1 MAKDAFNI
9 DRLSDRIST
18 LVPDFIQEDA
28 PIFEQFLKAYFE
40 FLEAEILVLESQG
53 ELDEILL
60 EDDLGYLLVE
70 PATVHPSPDSA
81 TSKLL
86 YEMPDKNPFQ
96 VGDYIVGGKWILG
109 EWVGTETVAKI
120 LLING
125 NTLYLETIQGN
136 GFDAGETVTSRQGK
150 QTGVVKTYKHNTI
163 LANNQLLNYSD
174 VDQTTEEFLDYFQ
187 KDFIPSLDIDDT
199 KDARLTIKNISGLY
213 QSKGTKQSLELLLRF
228 LYGMDAEI
236 RYPIDETI
244 QVSES
249 GYNDQ
254 RRIAVVMDDV
264 KTRPSSTDKV
274 VQYELDGV
282 TIIAESIVENVY
294 DISTTSAQR
303 AEYSLEITKNHFGTF
318 IHEWPCTFVDRDG
331 VTKVT
336 GRVKGILSDY
346 DETESSIYV
355 AQEDGDSILLE
366 SIQGKGNITT
376 STTDKKL
383 IGAAGARFLSDF
395 KVGDTV
401 AYKVGNTKYTNVI
414 ASIEDDTNAT
424 LTANGSATAEN
435 VDYFNDTIS
444 GGLLNEH
451 QSFGSMYSLN
461 DRLEFTSGKSGRDT
475 VLSFGVVNGLRR
487 GGVDKVY
494 VEDGGTGY
502 NGGDLV
508 VFDNSNADGNA
519 AEGVIGAIEDVAHL
533 ENRTEWGQFQI
544 TATAN
549 QTLFNGVD
557 DNGKRILFNDNSV
570 KVFDNGV
577 LQVPYTDYTFKN
589 DRVTFVNGRTAG
601 HIIEIYTAFNNVLYE
616 DGQRIQLNTT
626 ESYIRNVVITSPGTG
641 YSELP
646 QCFPGGYIYF
656 DKATDI
662 VWYDTLNRRQG
673 YLEGEVVTGAT
684 SSATATIVR
693 IDLEN
698 KRIIVK
704 RTHTDVNQF
713 TLAGEVITGGTSE
726 VANTAVQCAVS
737 SGTGAKLVAYS
748 DEIGGVG
755 SLNIQAQGYNYKNNQ
770 SLHSTSM
777 FKMLVST
784 PTATL
789 TTNLTFTGAITGS
802 TGRVKKYDPNTH
814 VLTFDTLDGHF
825 LDNEV
830 CDYNNIDKFTCLKF
844 NPFQARGKVGGEGT
858 IQRQLVTSESTLDES
873 ASNLH
878 DGWLYQTHSYVVRV
892 GESINKWR
900 HVVKDLVHPA
910 GHIFFGEV
918 AVKEF
923 VNPFDELTNVVGFE
937 RTKRFN
943 FLPTIIIH
951 GFPTYHID
959 IEEYGTGTGFNV
971 DSPASGYVGDRRDD
985 ESNII
990 LETSTEVYHPET
1002 GAFLYWADKNHMILE
1017 DAPDINAI
1025 TEYLNEWEIYSTETS
1040 TFITE
1045 AGEIIVNEASSGQD
1059 LGGHFLL
1066 QDRLANEEL
1075 ATLIGFDESLI
1086 GNTHPFVGNGVD
1098 GTTVVV
1104 APEGEPRFGPSS
1116 LDDSYGQRRFNIRIL
1131 ESIANA
1137 IVSTP
1142 MRIDTNPQGV
1152 SVSVEVENNGSQN
1165 VFKVNGVRNKHLE
1178 LERDKTYY
1186 FTSSSTH
1193 PFRFS
1198 VTPDGSHNSG
1208 GTYTTG
1214 VSYGTTHTQITTSSS
1229 TPTTLYYFCTNHSG
1243 MGGTI
1248 TNYTG
1253 NTHTSLSI
1261 DNVNNPSHSPYE
1273 RLEGRFRMAES
1284 GIVLPAGM
1292 HQTLEE
1298 EWIVLEDG
1306 YSKFIID
1313 DADDYNHLREEGES
1327 GSIYGGTFITED
1339 GFTMALEDA
1348 TITHSG
1354 AIEYLATE
1362 RVTNSSNFTLNSIE
1376 LEDGGALLDERTEGS
1391 TITSY
1396 VPFGSTIGD
1405 INKISEQQTYDISYY
1420 LLNNDGVLH
1429 TTDAKDTTNTEEDRI
1444 ILESGVPHPDDVGG
1458 SSPNYIDGG
1467 LSAVLMETSKHSGL
1481 TISDMDSFLPNYRMK
1496 NFDLKENRRT
1506 DITWGSYVIS
1516 SNITNSTLSSL

>member
-9 DRLSDRIST
+9 DRLSDRISS

-28 PIFEQFLKAYFE
+28 PVFEQFLKAYFE
-40 FLEAEILVLESQG
+40 FLEAEILILDSQG

-70 PATVHPSPDSA
+70 PATVHPAPDSA
-81 TSKLL
+81 TSRLL
-86 YEMPDKNPFQ
+86 HEQDIAPFQ
-96 VGDYIVGGKWILG
+96 AGEYIIGGSWI
-109 EWVGTETVAKI
+109 EDEFVGTGTVAKI

-125 NTLYLETIQGN
+125 NTFYIETIQGN
-136 GFDAGETVTSRQGK
+136 GFDAGETVTSRQGL

-174 VDQTTEEFLDYFQ
+174 VDTTTEEFLDYFQ
-187 KDFIPSLDIDDT
+187 QDFIPSLDIDDT
-199 KDARLTIKNISGLY
+199 KDARLTIKNIGDLY
-213 QSKGTKQSLELLLRF
+213 QTKGTKQSLEFLLRL
-228 LYGMDAEI
+228 LYGQDAEI

-244 QVSES
+244 QISES

-264 KTRPSSTDKV
+264 ETRPSQTDKV
-274 VQYELDGV
+274 VQYKIDGV

-294 DISTTSAQR
+294 DISTTSATR
-303 AEYSLEITKNHFGTF
+303 AEYSLEVTQNHFGEF

-336 GRVKGILSDY
+336 GRVKGILADY
-346 DETESSIYV
+346 DETDSSIYV

-366 SIQGKGNITT
+366 SMQMSGNITT
-376 STTDKKL
+376 EGTKEL
-383 IGAAGARFLSDF
+383 VGAGSKFLAELE
-395 KVGDTV
+395 VGDSIS
-401 AYKVGNTKYTNVI
+401 YKVGSTKYTNTI
-414 ASIEDDTNAT
+414 ATIVNDYEAT
-424 LTANGSATAEN
+424 LIYDAFAAEN
-435 VDYFNDTIS
+435 VDYFNETTS

-451 QSFGSMYSLN
+451 QTYGSMYSLN
-461 DRLEFTSGKSGRDT
+461 DRLEFTGGKGQRET
-475 VLSFGVVNGLRR
+475 VKAFGVINGLRR

-494 VEDGGTGY
+494 IEDGGTGY
-502 NGGDLV
+502 AGGDLV

-519 AEGVIGAIEDVAHL
+519 AEGVIGAIEDVTHL
-533 ENRTEWGQFQI
+533 ENKTEWGQFQI
-544 TATAN
+544 EATAN

-570 KVFDNGV
+570 KVYVNGV
-577 LQVPYTDYTFKN
+577 LKVPYTDYTFKN
-589 DRVTFVNGRTAG
+589 DRVTFTTGQTAG
-601 HIIEIYTAFNNVLYE
+601 HIVEIYTDFNNILYE
-616 DGQRIQLNTT
+616 DGQRIQLHTT

-656 DKATDI
+656 DKETDI
-662 VWYDTLNRRQG
+662 EWYNTLGVRQG
-673 YLEGEVVTGAT
+673 YVVGEVVTGAI
-684 SSATATIVR
+684 SNATASIVR

-698 KRIIVK
+698 KRLIVK

-713 TLAGEVITGGTSE
+713 TLAGEVIEGGTSLVE
-726 VANTAVQCAVS
+726 NRAIQCSVS
-737 SGTGAKLVAYS
+737 SGTGAKLIAYS

-755 SLNIQAQGYNYKNNQ
+755 SLNIQDQGYNFRENQ
-770 SLHSTSM
+770 ALHSQSF
-777 FKMLVST
+777 FKMLTTT

-789 TTNLTFTGAITGS
+789 TTNLVFTGAITGS
-802 TGRVKKYDPNTH
+802 TGRVKTYNPNTH

-830 CDYNNIDKFTCLKF
+830 CNYNNIDTFTCLKF
-844 NPFQARGKVGGEGT
+844 NPFQARGKIGGEGT
-858 IQRQLVTSESTLDES
+858 IQRQLVTNESTLDES

-892 GESINKWR
+892 GESINSWR
-900 HVVKDLVHPA
+900 SVVKDLVHPA

-923 VNPFDELTNVVGFE
+923 VNPFDEITNEVGLE
-937 RTKRFN
+937 RTKRFD

-959 IEEYGTGTGFNV
+959 IEDYGTGSNYGNPITGFSA
-971 DSPASGYVGDRRDD
+971 DPSGFIGKRRDD

-990 LETSTEVYHPET
+990 LESSTPVFHPEN
-1002 GAFLYWADKNHMILE
+1002 GSFLYWSDKNHMILE

-1025 TEYLNEWEIYSTETS
+1025 TEHLTEVLIHT
-1040 TFITE
+1040 TRIEMTTE
-1045 AGEIIVNEASSGQD
+1045 AGD
-1059 LGGHFLL
+1059 
-1066 QDRLANEEL
+1066 
-1075 ATLIGFDESLI
+1075 
-1086 GNTHPFVGNGVD
+1086 
-1098 GTTVVV
+1098 
-1104 APEGEPRFGPSS
+1104 
-1116 LDDSYGQRRFNIRIL
+1116 NIIL
-1131 ESIANA
+1131 ENENGYLLHQDSIANESC
-1137 IVSTP
+1137 IVYMPTDESTIGDTNP
-1142 MRIDTNPQGV
+1142 VAEDFKQRHVNIQIIESLANASVNNPTRSDTNPQHV

-1165 VFKVNGVRNKHLE
+1165 VFKVNGVRNKHLR

-1186 FTSSSTH
+1186 FTSSTTH

-1198 VTPDGSHNSG
+1198 TTPDGSHNSG

-1214 VSYGTTHTQITTSSS
+1214 VISGVAHTQITTSSS
-1229 TPTTLYYFCTNHSG
+1229 TPTTLYYFCSNHSG
-1243 MGGTI
+1243 MGGQV

-1253 NTHTSLSI
+1253 NTHTALVI

-1284 GIVLPAGM
+1284 GIVLPVVAM
-1292 HQTLEE
+1292 EE
-1298 EWIVLEDG
+1298 EWLVLEDG
-1306 YSKFIID
+1306 FSKFIID

-1339 GFTMALEDA
+1339 GFTMELEDA

-1354 AIEYLATE
+1354 EIEYLASE
-1362 RVTNSSNFTLNSIE
+1362 RVANSSNFTLEIC

-1405 INKISEQQTYDISYY
+1405 LNKISEQQTYDISYY
-1420 LLNNDGVLH
+1420 LLDEGVSNDS
-1429 TTDAKDTTNTEEDRI
+1429 DEDRI
-1444 ILESGVPHPDDVGG
+1444 IMENGYPHPDDKG
-1458 SSPNYIDGG
+1458 SASPNYTEGG
-1467 LSAVLMETSKHSGL
+1467 YEAILSEESKNSGL

-1496 NFDLKENRRT
+1496 NFDLKGNRRT
-1506 DITWGSYVIS
+1506 DITWSSYVKS